1 MDNSLPPTKNVQIIH
16 ANINGLYKRRTELI
30 NYLNEYKPHFVT
42 LNETRLRE
50 QTRIRIPNYNIIR
63 KDRNIIYPNGRLQN
77 AAGGVAILI
86 RKDIKF
92 NEIDTSDFDEEFLA
106 INFKSQG
113 KTVAL
118 ATIYNPPDI
127 KPNIEN
133 FRHITNLYPLSILIG
148 DFNCKHTFF
157 GCKVGNTNGDIL
169 FNIIEE
175 LDLLIT
181 NDSTATYRP
190 GTSSGGDLLDL
201 ALVSRQMASRIQ
213 SCDVGD
219 DIGSDHLPVHLTLA
233 SPQIQKQ
240 FQREILQYE
249 KTDWNRFNKEIIN
262 NLDRLEP
269 ETPEE
274 LDLANEKISN
284 IIKEGLNKACPKAK
298 RKDKA
303 LFISNET
310 MKLIK
315 LKRQIR
321 RLARNTQKAE
331 DKTLY
336 NQLNNLVSKQV
347 NKDREEFWNQ
357 QTKKLDETKD
367 SKEFWKTIN
376 SINGK
381 KSGGASKPI
390 IKENGNLTQN
400 DLEKATTFAESLGKI
415 HNTHTGE
422 IFDDE
427 FKNLID
433 KAINEKSQLFST
445 LKENKV
451 EDGDDSILLRDI
463 SIQEIKLQLDRTKG
477 RSAPGADGIKYTII
491 KKCPE
496 IVFENLKTM
505 YNQCLKIGYFPSKWK
520 EAQGIMLPK
529 PKKDN
534 KIPTNYRPISLLSCI
549 GKLFEKIIAHR
560 MRSKLEEENFF
571 NKWQIGYRNKRCAME
586 HILRLADN
594 AHIAHSRH
602 HKGAAIFIDV
612 EKAFDSVW
620 HNGLRYKL
628 MNTNLPDKIVRL
640 MSSFITDRKISVKI
654 NNETSDKISLN
665 AGTPQG
671 SVLSPLL
678 FLIYVNDIPI
688 DPFSNTVGVSQFAD
702 DLGFWTFAK
711 SEKTIKYRLAK
722 VLSDLEAWCSKWR
735 IKLNAK
741 KTQLIM
747 LKTKKNIELELFG
760 EKLTAVQQAKLL
772 GVTLDKKL
780 TFNAHIDENAKKG
793 RQRLGLLK
801 LLSGSK
807 WGCKPKTLMRLY
819 KSYIRPV
826 LEYGAPVIL
835 GASEAYIKKLQIIQN
850 KAIRIAYKLDPL
862 SHTEDIHK
870 IAKIDLIKDRFQILT
885 YKFIDSLKEH
895 SDLFKLQN
903 ELRAS
908 RIKRG
913 HRTHLDK
920 LISEYAE
927 IYDEN

>member
-1 MDNSLPPTKNVQIIH
+1 MFLSLTH
-16 ANINGLYKRRTELI
+16 AAN
-30 NYLNEYKPHFVT
+30 
-42 LNETRLRE
+42 
-50 QTRIRIPNYNIIR
+50 
-63 KDRNIIYPNGRLQN
+63 
-77 AAGGVAILI
+77 
-86 RKDIKF
+86 
-92 NEIDTSDFDEEFLA
+92 FL
-106 INFKSQG
+106 
-113 KTVAL
+113 
-118 ATIYNPPDI
+118 
-127 KPNIEN
+127 PNIEN
-133 FRHITNLYPLSILIG
+133 FRHITNLYPLSFLIG

-181 NDSTATYRP
+181 NDSTVTYRP

-427 FKNLID
+427 FKDLID
-433 KAINEKSQLFST
+433 NAINEKSQLFST

-477 RSAPGADGIKYTII
+477 T
-491 KKCPE
+491 
-496 IVFENLKTM
+496 L
-505 YNQCLKIGYFPSKWK
+505 LKI
-520 EAQGIMLPK
+520 
-529 PKKDN
+529 
-534 KIPTNYRPISLLSCI
+534 
-549 GKLFEKIIAHR
+549 
-560 MRSKLEEENFF
+560 
-571 NKWQIGYRNKRCAME
+571 
-586 HILRLADN
+586 
-594 AHIAHSRH
+594 
-602 HKGAAIFIDV
+602 
-612 EKAFDSVW
+612 
-620 HNGLRYKL
+620 
-628 MNTNLPDKIVRL
+628 
-640 MSSFITDRKISVKI
+640 
-654 NNETSDKISLN
+654 
-665 AGTPQG
+665 
-671 SVLSPLL
+671 
-678 FLIYVNDIPI
+678 
-688 DPFSNTVGVSQFAD
+688 
-702 DLGFWTFAK
+702 
-711 SEKTIKYRLAK
+711 K
-722 VLSDLEAWCSKWR
+722 VL
-735 IKLNAK
+735 
-741 KTQLIM
+741 
-747 LKTKKNIELELFG
+747 
-760 EKLTAVQQAKLL
+760 
-772 GVTLDKKL
+772 
-780 TFNAHIDENAKKG
+780 
-793 RQRLGLLK
+793 
-801 LLSGSK
+801 
-807 WGCKPKTLMRLY
+807 
-819 KSYIRPV
+819 
-826 LEYGAPVIL
+826 
-835 GASEAYIKKLQIIQN
+835 
-850 KAIRIAYKLDPL
+850 
-862 SHTEDIHK
+862 
-870 IAKIDLIKDRFQILT
+870 
-885 YKFIDSLKEH
+885 
-895 SDLFKLQN
+895 
-903 ELRAS
+903 
-908 RIKRG
+908 
-913 HRTHLDK
+913 
-920 LISEYAE
+920 
-927 IYDEN
+927 